1 MTNLPITP
9 LNLQV
14 SLADLYRALCLDSE
28 VSFWLDSARD
38 ESPMSR
44 FSYLGVASAGQV
56 LQVDSAL
63 GTPNL
68 WEELDAAVRSAP
80 RISAE
85 DAGFAGYPLGEVL
98 DGGYVGFMGYE
109 ARASLGFEV
118 TYQAE
123 TPDAFWIPATRFVA
137 YEHATGRAWV
147 VGDEEWT
154 ARAVS
159 AASGS
164 LDLLDLPEFPLAKL
178 NFPLP
183 DKSAYLAQIARS
195 QQEIFEGNSY
205 EVCLTAETSV
215 SGMPV
220 SHELLFDLYLKQ
232 RAYNPAPYAAFIN
245 GGDFFVLS
253 SSPERFLSAT
263 ADGVV
268 ESKPIKGTVP
278 RGATPSE
285 DEAAATWLAN
295 DPKTQAENLMI
306 VDLLRNDLSIVCT
319 PESVRVPVLMGV
331 ESYSTVHQLV
341 STIRGQLRPGRTAVE
356 AASACFPGGSM
367 TGAPKPSTMQIIDE
381 LEARA
386 RGIYSGFLGF
396 FGASGAANLSIVIRT
411 LVAHS
416 DGTITLA
423 AGGAIVADS
432 DPVAEYDEMVTKLR
446 AAVPPA

>member
-1 MTNLPITP
+1 MTFLPITP
-9 LNLQV
+9 LDVRV
-14 SLADLYRALCLDSE
+14 SLADLYRVLCLESE

-44 FSYLGVASAGQV
+44 FSYLGVALAGQV
-56 LQVDSAL
+56 LRVETASDA
-63 GTPNL
+63 PNL

-85 DAGFAGYPLGEVL
+85 DAEAAGYPLGEVL

-109 ARASLGFEV
+109 ARASLGFGV

-137 YEHATGRAWV
+137 FEHATGQAWA

-154 ARAVS
+154 ARVAL
-159 AASGS
+159 AASGG
-164 LDLLDLPEFPLAKL
+164 LDLPDLPEFPLEKL
-178 NFPLP
+178 DFPLP
-183 DKSAYLAQIARS
+183 DRAAYLAQIAQA

-205 EVCLTAETSV
+205 EVCLTAETSIV
-215 SGMPV
+215 GAPV
-220 SHELLFDLYLKQ
+220 SHKTMFDLYLKQ
-232 RAYNPAPYAAFIN
+232 RAHNPAPYAALIN

-263 ADGVV
+263 AEGVV

-278 RGATPSE
+278 RGANPAE

-341 STIRGQLRPGRTAVE
+341 STIRGKLRPGRTAVA

-367 TGAPKPSTMQIIDE
+367 TGAPKPSTMKIIDE
-381 LEARA
+381 LESRA

-396 FGASGAANLSIVIRT
+396 FGAGGTANLSIVIRT

-432 DPVAEYDEMVTKLR
+432 DPTAEYDEIVTKLA
-446 AAVPPA
+446 AAVPPV